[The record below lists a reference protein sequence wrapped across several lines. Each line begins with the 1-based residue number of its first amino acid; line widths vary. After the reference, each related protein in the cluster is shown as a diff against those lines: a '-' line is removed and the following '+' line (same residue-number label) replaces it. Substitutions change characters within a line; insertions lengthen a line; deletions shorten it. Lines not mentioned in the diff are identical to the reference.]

1 MNKEKEKIKNI
12 LIDTIIFIKNY
23 LVNEII
29 TTTIYNN
36 SIEKL
41 EKLIKNID
49 IIEIDNLK
57 KNLKEIFKICGT
69 KNLADLL
76 YILNFNCKKNKKLEL
91 LMDYFH
97 PIKIAIHKSNNN
109 KKNILSK
116 LNIVDN
122 DKILKISKNY
132 ECFNLGRTSKNFFV
146 QVYGIK
152 LILFN
157 NETTIIIDGI
167 IDDIPS
173 SCIKKN
179 IYILNH
185 LKKINKINKTLNFNN
200 FVNILTLKE
209 YLIYSEN
216 EIENIFNK
224 YTYLNTELKNNTIE
238 TNVISFINHNLYTK
252 RNILISLLIDKE
264 TQESQYL
271 AYLLYDLLSNEK
283 ENIDNNEQILIFN
296 TLPWNI
302 KKLFFNAM
310 KKTLEYTKK
319 INNFD
324 ELNISEEQRI
334 CLLKTNDYVKKK
346 AMDKLKEIKSK
357 SEDSATKPKKYLNG
371 LLQIPFKIFKKE
383 PVLYNIGY
391 IKDKFDII
399 VKIIIDNNID
409 IPFDKKDKYN
419 TFEIKKNILLIKKLY
434 FKYINHNIFDDF
446 INFIFLNSNK
456 KKIIQNL
463 KNINIILKQHNYNKI
478 TTSNKNIKTLK
489 NNTIEYLKQFKNN
502 LSIFKNIYNFDIN
515 KYYIIKNNI
524 KNINK
529 KFDEIKK
536 YINNID
542 NILDNSIYG
551 HRNAKKQIKKI
562 IGEWINGDINGYS
575 FGFEGPPGIGKTS
588 LANEG
593 ITKCLIDENNNTRPF
608 SLIAVGGSSNGST
621 FQGHNYTYVG
631 STWGKIV
638 DILIE
643 SKCMN
648 PIIFI
653 DELDKISNSENGKEI
668 IGILTHLIDS
678 TQNSKYQDKYFSG
691 IDLDMSK
698 TLFIFSYNDPSKID
712 KILLDRIHR
721 IKFKPLTLNEKI
733 VISNDYIIPK
743 ILKGIGLE
751 NAITFNKNIIKFIIS
766 HYTLEPGVRKL
777 KQIYSDIIRE
787 INIEILNNENN
798 FNNYPIVLNKKQITN
813 KYLKN
818 TQENIYTKIHSEN
831 SIAIINGLW
840 ANSMGNG
847 GIISIQGS
855 WFFSQTFLDFKLTG
869 MQGDVMKES
878 MEVAKTLSFKLSK
891 KNNKTIFKQF
901 ENKLQGIHIHCS
913 DAATP
918 KDGPSA
924 GAAITTVIYSLLN
937 KLKIKKNIAITGEI
951 NINGDIT
958 MIGGLALKITGGIR
972 AGVTHFFFPK
982 ENEKDYNKYCKHNT
996 HKNIKFT
1003 LVSHIQEI
1011 FDKVFI

>member
-1 MNKEKEKIKNI
+1 M
-12 LIDTIIFIKNY
+12 
-23 LVNEII
+23 
-29 TTTIYNN
+29 
-36 SIEKL
+36 
-41 EKLIKNID
+41 
-49 IIEIDNLK
+49 
-57 KNLKEIFKICGT
+57 
-69 KNLADLL
+69 
-76 YILNFNCKKNKKLEL
+76 
-91 LMDYFH
+91 
-97 PIKIAIHKSNNN
+97 
-109 KKNILSK
+109 
-116 LNIVDN
+116 
-122 DKILKISKNY
+122 
-132 ECFNLGRTSKNFFV
+132 
-146 QVYGIK
+146 
-152 LILFN
+152 
-157 NETTIIIDGI
+157 
-167 IDDIPS
+167 
-173 SCIKKN
+173 
-179 IYILNH
+179 
-185 LKKINKINKTLNFNN
+185 
-200 FVNILTLKE
+200 
-209 YLIYSEN
+209 
-216 EIENIFNK
+216 
-224 YTYLNTELKNNTIE
+224 
-238 TNVISFINHNLYTK
+238 
-252 RNILISLLIDKE
+252 
-264 TQESQYL
+264 
-271 AYLLYDLLSNEK
+271 
-283 ENIDNNEQILIFN
+283 
-296 TLPWNI
+296 
-302 KKLFFNAM
+302 
-310 KKTLEYTKK
+310 
-319 INNFD
+319 
-324 ELNISEEQRI
+324 
-334 CLLKTNDYVKKK
+334 
-346 AMDKLKEIKSK
+346 
-357 SEDSATKPKKYLNG
+357 
-371 LLQIPFKIFKKE
+371 
-383 PVLYNIGY
+383 
-391 IKDKFDII
+391 
-399 VKIIIDNNID
+399 
-409 IPFDKKDKYN
+409 
-419 TFEIKKNILLIKKLY
+419 
-434 FKYINHNIFDDF
+434 
-446 INFIFLNSNK
+446 
-456 KKIIQNL
+456 

-733 VISNDYIIPK
+733 IISNDYIIPK

-751 NAITFNKNIIKFIIS
+751 NAITFNKTIIKFIIS

-958 MIGGLALKITGGIR
+958 MIGGLDLKITGGIR

-982 ENEKDYNKYCKHNT
+982 ENEKDYIKYCKHNT

-1003 LVSHIQEI
+1003 LVSHIREI

>member
-1 MNKEKEKIKNI
+1 MNEEKEKIRNI
-12 LIDTIIFIKNY
+12 LINTIIFIKNY
-23 LVNEII
+23 LINDII

-36 SIEKL
+36 AIEKL
-41 EKLIKNID
+41 ENLVKNID
-49 IIEIDNLK
+49 KFEINNLK
-57 KNLKEIFKICGT
+57 LKIKDIFNICGT
-69 KNLADLL
+69 KNLEDLL
-76 YILNFNCKKNKKLEL
+76 YILNFNCKNNNKLKL
-91 LMDYFH
+91 LMEYFH
-97 PIKIAIHKSNNN
+97 PTNFISYNSNNN

-157 NETTIIIDGI
+157 KENTIIIDGI
-167 IDDIPS
+167 IDDIPI

-179 IYILNH
+179 IYIVNN
-185 LKKINKINKTLNFNN
+185 LKKINKINKSTNFNN

-224 YTYLNTELKNNTIE
+224 YTYLNSDCKNNTIE
-238 TNVISFINHNLYTK
+238 NNVISFINHNLYTK

-264 TQESQYL
+264 IQDSQYL
-271 AYLLYDLLSNEK
+271 AYLLYDLLSNDK

-310 KKTLEYTKK
+310 KKTLDYTKK

-383 PVLYNIGY
+383 PILCYIEE
-391 IKDKFDII
+391 IKDKFNII
-399 VKIIIDNNID
+399 VKIILDNNID
-409 IPFDKKDKYN
+409 ILFEKKNNYN
-419 TFEIKKNILLIKKLY
+419 TFEIKKYILLIKKNYL
-434 FKYINHNIFDDF
+434 KYINDKIFDNF

-456 KKIIQNL
+456 KKIIQNI
-463 KNINIILKQHNYNKI
+463 KNINYILKQHNHNKI

-489 NNTIEYLKQFKNN
+489 INTIKFLQQFKNN
-502 LSIFKNIYNFDIN
+502 LYIFKNIYNFN
-515 KYYIIKNNI
+515 TNNYYIIKNNI

-529 KFDEIKK
+529 KFHEIKK

-542 NILDNSIYG
+542 NMLDKSIYG
-551 HRNAKKQIKKI
+551 HTNAKKQIKKI

-575 FGFEGPPGIGKTS
+575 FGFEGPPGVGKTS

-593 ITKCLIDENNNTRPF
+593 LTKCLIDESNNARPF
-608 SLIAVGGSSNGST
+608 SLVAVGGSSNGST

-733 VISNDYIIPK
+733 VISNDYLIPK
-743 ILKGIGLE
+743 ILKNIGLE
-751 NAITFNKNIIKFIIS
+751 NAIIFNKNIIKFIIS

-787 INIEILNNENN
+787 INIEILNNDND
-798 FNNYPIVLNKKQITN
+798 FNNYPIIINKNQIKN

-818 TQENIYTKIHSEN
+818 IQENIYTKIHSEN
-831 SIAIINGLW
+831 SISIINGLW

-847 GIISIQGS
+847 GVISIQGS
-855 WFFSQTFLDFKLTG
+855 WFFSQIFLDFKLTG

-878 MEVAKTLSFKLSK
+878 MEVAKTLAFKLSE
-891 KNNKTIFKQF
+891 KNNDTIFKQF

-937 KLKIKKNIAITGEI
+937 KLKIKNNIAITGEI

-958 MIGGLALKITGGIR
+958 MIGGLDLKFTGGIR

-982 ENEKDYNKYCKHNT
+982 ENENDYIKYYKHNPN
-996 HKNIKFT
+996 KNIKFT
-1003 LVSHIQEI
+1003 PVSHIQEI